1 MAVRSV
7 PGGEQCVS
15 RHPQVA
21 CVLAL
26 AALLTAPLAIKGES
40 PGGWPPERLRD
51 TGLYSDWDA
60 RTVGADHLP
69 FSPQYPL
76 WTDGAA
82 KRRWIHLP
90 KGTWID
96 ASNPD
101 AWEFPVG
108 TRIWKEFRF
117 HRRAETRFI
126 ERTPEGWQFAAYA
139 WNEDESEAPLAPPRG
154 VARSVEIR
162 PGVRH
167 AIPSRA
173 DCRVC
178 HEASPVRVLGFSALQ
193 LSTDR
198 DPNAPHAE
206 PVPPGGVDL
215 GALVARGLVRNLPAA
230 VQAIPP
236 RIDARTPTARAALGY
251 LHANCGTC
259 HVETGAMA
267 SLIFALNYPLGRP
280 RDAGPPALLTSV
292 GRPSTFRIQ
301 DDARVA
307 DRVAPGDPDRSMLL
321 ARMSSR
327 HPVLQMPPL
336 GTRLVDDEAVR
347 LVRQWIAEETGAR
360 APIARSRSG
369 PVHME
374 ENR

>member
-1 MAVRSV
+1 MAVRSG
-7 PGGEQCVS
+7 PGGRS
-15 RHPQVA
+15 RVPQHRRVV
-21 CVLAL
+21 CVLSL
-26 AALLTAPLAIKGES
+26 AALLTAPLAIEGES
-40 PGGWPPERLRD
+40 PGGWPPAQLRD

-60 RTVGADHLP
+60 RTVNPDHLP

-76 WTDGAA
+76 WTDGAT
-82 KRRWIHLP
+82 KRRWMHLP

-126 ERTPEGWQFAAYA
+126 ERTPGGWQFAAYA
-139 WNEDESEAPLAPPRG
+139 WNEDESAAPLAPVRG
-154 VARSVEIR
+154 VARSVEISA
-162 PGVRH
+162 GVRH

-178 HEASPVRVLGFSALQ
+178 HEASPARVLGFSALQ
-193 LSTDR
+193 LSADR
-198 DPNAPHAE
+198 DQNAPHAE
-206 PVPPGGVDL
+206 AVPPGGLDL
-215 GALVARGLVRNLPAA
+215 EALVARGLVRHLPADVRA
-230 VQAIPP
+230 VAP
-236 RIDARTPTARAALGY
+236 RIDANTPTARAALGY

-267 SLIFALNYPLGRP
+267 SLVFALNYPVGRP

-292 GRPSTFRIQ
+292 GRPSKFRIQ
-301 DDARVA
+301 GDALVA
-307 DRVAPGDPDRSMLL
+307 DRVVPGDPDRSMLL

-336 GTRLVDDEAVR
+336 GTRLVDDDAVR
-347 LVRQWIAEETGAR
+347 LVRQWIAAETGAR
-360 APIARSRSG
+360 VPTARSTSR
-369 PVHME
+369 PAHME